1 MSWVFIPDRFSLKV
15 CLSPIVESRVKC
27 GWSPVLLLATTTLSS
42 TPSADGRHHQDGGGA
57 LVLVLVLVPLAQR
70 GVFKSVD

>member
-27 GWSPVLLLATTTLSS
+27 GWSPVLLFATTTLPSEW
-42 TPSADGRHHQDGGGA
+42 SADGSTHREGGGA
-57 LVLVLVLVPLAQR
+57 LLLVKVKKNLL
-70 GVFKSVD
+70 